1 MKEFQA
7 NIHGEKIDFSAECKD
22 LSHIVIK
29 KNGRE
34 SEFEIKKI
42 SPHHYTVLISNKCYV
57 IHLHKIGTGY
67 QAVVNGE
74 NLRFDLKD
82 EKALRR
88 ELASS
93 SLITRGGRVSAPMP
107 GKVVQVSVKVGQKV
121 RRGEGLV
128 VVEAMKMQNIFGS
141 FIDGIVKSVHVK
153 QGDAVENGAALV
165 DVE

>member
-1 MKEFQA
+1 MTKFQA
-7 NIHGEKIDFSAECKD
+7 NIEGQKIDFSLECKN
-22 LSHIVIK
+22 SRRIVMKK
-29 KNGRE
+29 KNHE
-34 SEFEIKKI
+34 SEFEIQKI
-42 SPHHYTVLISNKCYV
+42 SSHHYTVLISNKYYA
-57 IHLHKIGTGY
+57 IHLQKFGQSY

-82 EKALRR
+82 EKAVRR
-88 ELASS
+88 ESASS

-153 QGDAVENGAALV
+153 QGDAVENGAVLV